1 MVNVSG
7 QLGIPVLYN
16 AVPFLFI
23 MRKKVNH

>member
-1 MVNVSG
+1 MVHVSG

-23 MRKKVNH
+23 KRKKANR